1 MPIVGHFM
9 NSLLTVL
16 LTLWII
22 ALLVDSDRKNKTINQ
37 KQHSIDSLQKEI
49 KFKDIVI
56 KDYQSRL

>member
-1 MPIVGHFM
+1 M
-9 NSLLTVL
+9 NSLLTVI
-16 LTLWII
+16 LTIWII